1 MQSVAGITNV
11 LLVISATCE
20 VTRPERVLRISVRHN
35 VVVFCGPGDVL
46 FCDRINVHRGSRVNK
61 LDVRLGHVVLIPEV
75 DHVVKRDK
83 AHFSIHVME
92 ISAHQ
97 HEHVLLRQVMFNL
110 VSDPIIDGLRTF
122 WRIVSGKVLV
132 DNEWGVVLI
141 CCGIEVK
148 AVRRVV
154 KVVQSVR
161 HDLGTITEC
170 IVHWSL
176 DPLHRLFG

>member
-1 MQSVAGITNV
+1 
-11 LLVISATCE
+11 
-20 VTRPERVLRISVRHN
+20 
-35 VVVFCGPGDVL
+35 
-46 FCDRINVHRGSRVNK
+46 
-61 LDVRLGHVVLIPEV
+61 
-75 DHVVKRDK
+75 
-83 AHFSIHVME
+83 ME

-110 VSDPIIDGLRTF
+110 MSDPIIDGLRTF

-154 KVVQSVR
+154 KVVQSVG

-176 DPLHRLFG
+176 DPLHRFFG